1 MSRLRDAITGLF
13 TKAPS
18 AVTYRDGMGLAKLE
32 RALVRR
38 RKTFTTTSRKREL
51 TQFELGQRFEL
62 EAVLGLIDAL
72 QQGKSV

>member
-13 TKAPS
+13 TKTPS

-32 RALVRR
+32 RALIR
-38 RKTFTTTSRKREL
+38 RKKVFATTSRKREL

-62 EAVLGLIDAL
+62 EAVLGLVDAL
-72 QQGKSV
+72 QRGESV